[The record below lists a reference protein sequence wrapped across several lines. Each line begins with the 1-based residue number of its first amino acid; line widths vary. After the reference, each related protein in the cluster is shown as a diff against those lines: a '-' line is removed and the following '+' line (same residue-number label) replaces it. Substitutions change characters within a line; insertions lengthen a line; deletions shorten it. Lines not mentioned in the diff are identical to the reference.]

1 MTAGGDNQKSAQ
13 WYQQRTEEMKGDGLF
28 EDGFA
33 RNEITYNKDI
43 PVMTQS
49 SRQDTQMDT
58 VKRAFGTWESTKA
71 DDIETYLVG
80 QQRRFV
86 KYRLNIFVLN
96 RVSIFIMTN
105 PTFALFCLKF
115 KIYLLNLVCPKNPT
129 QLLQIEAVER
139 REVCKGTK
147 DDPGK
152 TAPGAGGV

>member
-13 WYQQRTEEMKGDGLF
+13 WYQQRTEEMNGDGLF
-28 EDGFA
+28 EDGIV

-58 VKRAFGTWESTKA
+58 VKRTFGTWESTKA

-96 RVSIFIMTN
+96 RVSIFIMTKSN
-105 PTFALFCLKF
+105 FCSVL
-115 KIYLLNLVCPKNPT
+115 P
-129 QLLQIEAVER
+129 QI
-139 REVCKGTK
+139 
-147 DDPGK
+147 
-152 TAPGAGGV
+152 